1 MFFTLTPPSI
11 SRCNPYIHMAFIAH
25 TAPVP
30 CWNSFVRPCNA
41 QRTLFFNPTPPPSP
55 AGTPVIMRPRPGTC
69 VSRQPVLGGGCV
81 DLFPASSKSL
91 NHYFLLETP
100 TPTPTSTACGEIL
113 ISAPNPNS
121 DRLGNVWEISE
132 KIGWNAPNPDPN
144 RLTPTAW
151 EISY

>member
-1 MFFTLTPPSI
+1 MQPLHT
-11 SRCNPYIHMAFIAH
+11 YGIHCSHRSCTVLELVCGTMQCTTH
-25 TAPVP
+25 T
-30 CWNSFVRPCNA
+30 
-41 QRTLFFNPTPPPSP
+41 FFNPTPPPSP